1 MSCCDTKR
9 DGVRI
14 RIEETGEEFNSI
26 RACADY
32 LGVNAGWLGK
42 VSRGDDG
49 LSTCHGYHILRVD
62 DPKSSQVRNTHRGRR
77 GQKVQ
82 IVETGVI
89 FNSITEC
96 ANYID
101 GSPGTVH
108 DVLHNNRNRTT
119 HKGFHFKEV
128 D

>member
-1 MSCCDTKR
+1 MSYCDTKR

-62 DPKSSQVRNTHRGRR
+62 DPKPSRVRNTHRGRR

-82 IVETGVI
+82 IVETGAI